1 MALQKD
7 NPNTRCFAAKH
18 LKGNRKG
25 WVAHNRTES
34 SVLIVSL
41 PPCRPFLTVL
51 FYPYRALLI
60 LWRWMPRDKHWWV
73 QGTGH
78 QTSSFNHWKYCGV
91 DWYTPSHQHEISM
104 RSAWSHVAARISKL
118 PLYWGALQLFINPTD
133 ATSVQEHREALE
145 RVQYAWTFDTIWPRN
160 AWSFT
165 HMWLMFLYVTW
176 KLLTVMSSP
185 FWSIQLWPR
194 VPSESW

>member
-73 QGTGH
+73 QGTRHHPLTIGNTVALIGIL
-78 QTSSFNHWKYCGV
+78 QV
-91 DWYTPSHQHEISM
+91 ISM
-104 RSAWSHVAARISKL
+104 RSAWDQHGAMWQHASQSSLSTGVHCSSSSTLLMQLVSKSTGKL
-118 PLYWGALQLFINPTD
+118 LRECSMHGHLVLFG
-133 ATSVQEHREALE
+133 QEMHEALH
-145 RVQYAWTFDTIWPRN
+145 TCG
-160 AWSFT
+160 
-165 HMWLMFLYVTW
+165 
-176 KLLTVMSSP
+176 
-185 FWSIQLWPR
+185 
-194 VPSESW
+194 